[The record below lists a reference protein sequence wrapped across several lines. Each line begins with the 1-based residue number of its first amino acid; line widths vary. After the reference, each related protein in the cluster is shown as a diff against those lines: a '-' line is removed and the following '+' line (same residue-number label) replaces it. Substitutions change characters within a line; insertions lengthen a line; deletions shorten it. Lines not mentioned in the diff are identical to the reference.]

1 MVFQE
6 KKNFFGGGGGFFNLF
21 HHLNKLFNL
30 DNKFID
36 KALTVVSDE
45 NKEISKLDQYS
56 DIFRQATEYNFENTP
71 YSPDAL
77 L

>member
-1 MVFQE
+1 L
-6 KKNFFGGGGGFFNLF
+6 NLIISV
-21 HHLNKLFNL
+21 NYVKL

-36 KALTVVSDE
+36 KALTMVSDD

-56 DIFRQATEYNFENTP
+56 DVFRQATEYNFDNTP

-77 L
+77 LYHFTIFNNF